1 MNEINTMILLMTIFV
16 VASVIWLVLVYF
28 VTVRVYEIT
37 EETLLKVRLMD
48 KKLKWLKIEQLK
60 KEK

>member
-37 EETLLKVRLMD
+37 EETLLNFWKYR
-48 KKLKWLKIEQLK
+48 INACQSGFAISC
-60 KEK
+60 

>member
-1 MNEINTMILLMTIFV
+1 MTIFV